1 MTLDWLYI
9 IGLLVVWFGNIN
21 QIQKVVKTKST
32 KSISITWIFAIFASV
47 TIRLPRAVTSDYWV
61 WAAGYI
67 VSFIIIVI
75 LLGVVLYYH
84 KKYPG
89 R

>member
-1 MTLDWLYI
+1 MDILYL
-9 IGLLVVWFGNIN
+9 IGLMVVWTGNAI
-21 QIQKVVKTKST
+21 QISRIIRTKST
-32 KSISITWIFAIFASV
+32 KSISIAWIFAIFASV

-75 LLGVVLYYH
+75 LLAVVLYYH